1 MWVIRCCDGE
11 LDVGGEA
18 VVEVGAF
25 NYEVGE
31 EVIGVPQ
38 EEVFELWG
46 YGRGEGEFGQ

>member
-11 LDVGGEA
+11 LDVRGEA

-31 EVIGVPQ
+31 EVVGVPK
-38 EEVFELWG
+38 EEVFELRRD
-46 YGRGEGEFGQ
+46 GRGEG